1 MFLFLRLILAHFL
14 ADFPLQPD
22 IVYKLKI
29 KNLWGQLLHAA
40 IFTVCAIG
48 LCWPFLGI
56 KSIWGLFIFLGI
68 SHFVIDCLK
77 VRYVDKGKV
86 KLWSF
91 LADQCLHIAIIGII
105 FLTGLKNL
113 SFSASTRTC
122 FLSRLYANN
131 FLILFLIILI
141 IVSYIIKRIKILFT
155 QTG

>member
-14 ADFPLQPD
+14 ADFPLQSNIIYD
-22 IVYKLKI
+22 LKI
-29 KNLWGQLLHAA
+29 KSLWGQFLHAV
-40 IFTVCAIG
+40 IFFTCAIG

-56 KSIWGLFIFLGI
+56 KAIWVLFIFLGI

-91 LADQCLHIAIIGII
+91 LADQCLHVAIISII

-131 FLILFLIILI
+131 FLILFLIIFT
-141 IVSYIIKRIKILFT
+141 IVSYVIKRIKILRCS
-155 QTG
+155 